1 MRTVAGL
8 KFSGDMPMAARSG
21 RSRPGS
27 SEPRRGGRKRTRA
40 QPRGA
45 TIEPSVSEVSVA
57 ADASSRDSAPQM
69 DQEQAERAAEQIL
82 GANPLIGID
91 GAEILAATRRALR
104 LAVGQPRML
113 AEEALALALDWLRVL
128 AGRSQA
134 APDPKDRRFSHEVWR
149 RSGYYR
155 RLMQAFLVWRDALH
169 RMLDRA
175 DATPEDRERARFL
188 LSLVSE
194 AFSPTNSLL
203 GNPGALQRLV
213 ETRGRSLL
221 YGAQNLLDD
230 LLNNGGMPRQV
241 DERKFQVG
249 KNLALTPGA
258 VVFRNEVFE
267 LLQYQPASAT
277 VHERPVLVVP
287 PQINK
292 FYMIDLAPG
301 RSFAEYA
308 CAQGIQLFCISW
320 RNPTAAQR
328 DWNLETY
335 LRAAQQAIAV
345 AREISGADRI
355 NVMAACAGGF
365 TLATLLGHMAAAG
378 DDSIGTATL
387 LVTVLDTEAPTLLGQ
402 FASKSAIAAAI
413 RRSRRKGVLEGEE
426 MARVFAW
433 LRPNDLVWMFVANN
447 WVMGNR
453 PPAFD
458 ILYWNTDNT
467 RLPAEFH
474 ADLLRLFLENP
485 LRHRNRLEV
494 LGTKIDLQRVRI
506 PLYVLAGV
514 TDHITPWEACYA
526 TRELVR
532 GPVTFVLSSSGHI
545 QSIVNPPSNPK
556 AKYYLNPDLSLDA
569 AQWLASATA
578 HEGSWWPHWT
588 RWIRTHSGAEKA
600 APRTLGSAAYPATD
614 PAPGR
619 YVHQR

>member
-1 MRTVAGL
+1 
-8 KFSGDMPMAARSG
+8 MAS
-21 RSRPGS
+21 
-27 SEPRRGGRKRTRA
+27 RTRKPAAAGKRRAKAPA
-40 QPRGA
+40 QGAPRARRRRAGGA
-45 TIEPSVSEVSVA
+45 SAGAETVEMPNRDGFVPPADSGSEGPA
-57 ADASSRDSAPQM
+57 PGMDSG
-69 DQEQAERAAEQIL
+69 QAEDAAEGIL
-82 GANPLIGID
+82 GANPLIGLD
-91 GAEILAATRRALR
+91 KAEILDATQRALR
-104 LAVGQPRML
+104 LALGRPQML
-113 AEEALALALDWLRVL
+113 VEETVNMGRGLLEVV
-128 AGRSQA
+128 AGRSRA
-134 APDPKDRRFSHEVWR
+134 APDPKDRRFSHEIWR
-149 RSGYYR
+149 KSGYYR
-155 RLMQAFLVWRDALH
+155 RLMQGFVVFRDSLN

-188 LSLVSE
+188 LSMLTE
-194 AFSPTNSLL
+194 AFAPTNSLL
-203 GNPGALQRLV
+203 GNPGALQRV
-213 ETRGRSLL
+213 SETRGRSLL
-221 YGAQNLLDD
+221 YGAQNLIDD

-258 VVFRNEVFE
+258 VVFRNDVFE
-267 LLQYQPASAT
+267 LIQYQPATPRVRA
-277 VHERPVLVVP
+277 RPLVIVP

-292 FYMIDLAPG
+292 FYMVDLAPG

-308 CAQGIQLFCISW
+308 VQEGVQLFCISW

-335 LRAAQQAIAV
+335 LRAAQQAFAV
-345 AREISGADRI
+345 AREITGADQV

-365 TLATLLGHMAAAG
+365 TLATLLGHMAAVG
-378 DDSIGTATL
+378 DHSIASATL
-387 LVTVLDTEAPTLLGQ
+387 LVTVLDTDSPTLLGQ
-402 FASKSAIAAAI
+402 FASKSGIAAAI
-413 RRSRRKGVLEGEE
+413 QRSRSKGVLEGEE

-458 ILYWNTDNT
+458 ILYWNADNT

-494 LGTKIDLQRVRI
+494 LGTKIDMNKVKI
-506 PLYVLAGV
+506 PFYVVAGI

-526 TRELVR
+526 TRNIVK

-545 QSIVNPPSNPK
+545 QSIVNPPSNTK
-556 AKYYLNPDLSLDA
+556 AKYYLNPKLDQEA
-569 AQWLASATA
+569 SQWLAGATEHA
-578 HEGSWWPHWT
+578 GSWWTHWAEWLAE
-588 RWIRTHSGAEKA
+588 RSGGERA
-600 APRTLGSAAYPATD
+600 APAQLGSEAHPATD

>member
-1 MRTVAGL
+1 MTMASRTR
-8 KFSGDMPMAARSG
+8 KPRTPRSRRPPRTPSGASSGAETIDMPGQDGFVPPHDS
-21 RSRPGS
+21 PGD
-27 SEPRRGGRKRTRA
+27 A
-40 QPRGA
+40 
-45 TIEPSVSEVSVA
+45 EPSPGMNSAQAEGA
-57 ADASSRDSAPQM
+57 ADG
-69 DQEQAERAAEQIL
+69 IL
-82 GANPLIGID
+82 GANPLLGLD
-91 GAEILAATRRALR
+91 KAEILDAAQRALR
-104 LAVGQPRML
+104 LALGRPQMLLEETVGMGRGL
-113 AEEALALALDWLRVL
+113 LDVLR
-128 AGRSQA
+128 GQSEA
-134 APDPKDRRFSHEVWR
+134 APDPKDRRFSHEIWR
-149 RSGYYR
+149 KSGYYR
-155 RLMQAFLVWRDALH
+155 RLMQGFVVFRDSLN

-188 LSLVSE
+188 LSMLTE
-194 AFSPTNSLL
+194 AFAPTNSLL
-203 GNPGALQRLV
+203 GNPGAVQRLT

-221 YGAQNLLDD
+221 YGARNLLDD

-267 LLQYQPASAT
+267 LIQYRPATAQ
-277 VHERPVLVVP
+277 VRARPLVIVP

-292 FYMIDLAPG
+292 FYMVDLAPG

-308 CAQGIQLFCISW
+308 VSEGVQLFCISW

-335 LRAAQQAIAV
+335 LRAAQQAIGV
-345 AREISGADRI
+345 ARDITGADKV

-365 TLATLLGHMAAAG
+365 TLATLLGHMAAVG
-378 DDSIGTATL
+378 DHSVASATL
-387 LVTVLDTEAPTLLGQ
+387 LVTVLDTDSPTLLGQ
-402 FASKSAIAAAI
+402 FASKSGIAASI
-413 RRSRRKGVLEGEE
+413 QRSRSKGVLEGEE

-447 WVMGNR
+447 WVLGNR

-458 ILYWNTDNT
+458 ILYWNADNT

-485 LRHRNRLEV
+485 LRHRDRLEV
-494 LGTKIDLQRVRI
+494 LGSKIDMKKVKI
-506 PLYVLAGV
+506 PFYVVAGI

-526 TRELVR
+526 TRQIIK
-532 GPVTFVLSSSGHI
+532 GPMTFVLSSSGHI
-545 QSIVNPPSNPK
+545 QSIVNPPSNTK
-556 AKYYLNPDLSLDA
+556 AKFYLNPKLDLDA
-569 AQWLASATA
+569 PQWLASAT
-578 HEGSWWPHWT
+578 E
-588 RWIRTHSGAEKA
+588 HSGTWWAHWSEWLAERSGDEHA
-600 APRTLGSAAYPATD
+600 APRALGNAAHPATD